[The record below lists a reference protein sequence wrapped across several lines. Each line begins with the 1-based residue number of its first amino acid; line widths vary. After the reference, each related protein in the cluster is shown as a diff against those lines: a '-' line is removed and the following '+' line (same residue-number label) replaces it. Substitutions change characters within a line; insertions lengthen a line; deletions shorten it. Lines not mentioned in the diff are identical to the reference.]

1 MQHISPQGEG
11 RQVYGKGGQAGTLV
25 SATQR
30 NEMLCGSAKG
40 CICGVPHRNGAAAG
54 AARATYVDR
63 AMTPPPQP
71 QDCLPYLASPPA
83 PVAPRQAFSALLLPS
98 SPCHALPCPSLPYPA
113 LPCPTLS
120 CLTLPYPTVPYPYPV
135 LTGVPLFGE
144 FPSERRPL
152 TAANP
157 ACHLRV
163 VLEKAVVQEGS
174 VVEVLRRNVVHSPGQ
189 KPAQHGLNKF
199 AESVR
204 DTAAVG
210 PRKGRVR
217 QGKEGQGRVR

>member
-113 LPCPTLS
+113 LPCRVLPYPIRPYPTPTLS
-120 CLTLPYPTVPYPYPV
+120 SPVSLSSANSPVRGGLSQQQTLRAT
-135 LTGVPLFGE
+135 
-144 FPSERRPL
+144 S
-152 TAANP
+152 
-157 ACHLRV
+157 
-163 VLEKAVVQEGS
+163 GS
-174 VVEVLRRNVVHSPGQ
+174 CLRRRWYRRALSWR
-189 KPAQHGLNKF
+189 
-199 AESVR
+199 S
-204 DTAAVG
+204 
-210 PRKGRVR
+210 
-217 QGKEGQGRVR
+217 